1 MKDIEI
7 ELFDRIVKKAEE
19 VFLNSKTTYLN
30 KNFCRIYFDLLW
42 NNRYENPGSSLFE
55 TNF

>member
-19 VFLNSKTTYLN
+19 VFLKSKTTYLN
-30 KNFCRIYFDLLW
+30 KNFYRIYFDLLW
-42 NNRYENPGSSLFE
+42 NNRYKNPGSSLFE